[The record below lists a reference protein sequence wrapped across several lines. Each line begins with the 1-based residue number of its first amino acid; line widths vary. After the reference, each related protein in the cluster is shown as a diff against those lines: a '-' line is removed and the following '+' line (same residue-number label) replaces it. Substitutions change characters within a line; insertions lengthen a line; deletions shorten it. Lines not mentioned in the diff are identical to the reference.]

1 MSVFKNTK
9 PVNSIQEFENQLVN
23 QLTEYYTTT
32 FKNLEVPQI
41 KINKGSKFYKVIVGT
56 SVWGFI
62 ARIPFV
68 HKGVQLKK
76 GDLMKPAGW
85 SAAAKHARGNV
96 IDGTAKYGPYG
107 PVYLV

>member
-1 MSVFKNTK
+1 MLFQNVK
-9 PVNSIQEFENQLVN
+9 PVQTIEEFETQLINQI
-23 QLTEYYTTT
+23 TEYWQTNYPTLTIPNIEIT
-32 FKNLEVPQI
+32 
-41 KINKGSKFYKVIVGT
+41 KGHKFYKIIVGT

-85 SAAAKHARGNV
+85 ATAAKHPRGNV
-96 IDGTAKYGPYG
+96 IDGTAQYGAYGPT
-107 PVYLV
+107 YLC

>member
-1 MSVFKNTK
+1 MMFQNVK
-9 PVNSIQEFENQLVN
+9 PVQTIEEFETQLVE
-23 QLTEYYTTT
+23 QITEYWQTNYQTL
-32 FKNLEVPQI
+32 KIPNVEI
-41 KINKGSKFYKVIVGT
+41 KKGHKFYKIIVGT

-85 SAAAKHARGNV
+85 ATAAKHPRGNV
-96 IDGTAKYGPYG
+96 IDGTAQYGAYGPA
-107 PVYLV
+107 YLC

>member
-1 MSVFKNTK
+1 MSLFKNTK
-9 PVNSIQEFENQLVN
+9 AVNSIEEFENQLVN
-23 QLTEYYTTT
+23 QLTEYYTTNYQ
-32 FKNLEVPQI
+32 NLKVPQI
-41 KINKGSKFYKVIVGT
+41 KINKGSKFYKIIVGT

-76 GDLMKPAGW
+76 GDLMMAAGW

-96 IDGTAKYGPYG
+96 IEGTAMYGPFG
-107 PVYLV
+107 PAYLN

>member
-1 MSVFKNTK
+1 MMFQNVK
-9 PVNSIQEFENQLVN
+9 PVQTIEEFETQLVN
-23 QLTEYYTTT
+23 QITEYYQTNYQT
-32 FKNLEVPQI
+32 L
-41 KINKGSKFYKVIVGT
+41 KIPNVEITKGHKFYKIIVGT

-85 SAAAKHARGNV
+85 ATAAKHPRGNV
-96 IDGTAKYGPYG
+96 IDGTAVYGAYGPT
-107 PVYLV
+107 YLC

>member
-1 MSVFKNTK
+1 MMFQNVK
-9 PVNSIQEFENQLVN
+9 PVQTIEEFETQLVN
-23 QLTEYYTTT
+23 QITEYYQTNYQT
-32 FKNLEVPQI
+32 L
-41 KINKGSKFYKVIVGT
+41 KIPNVEITKGHKFYKIIVGT

-85 SAAAKHARGNV
+85 ATAAKHPRGNV
-96 IDGTAKYGPYG
+96 IDGTAQYGAYGPT
-107 PVYLV
+107 YLC

>member
-1 MSVFKNTK
+1 MMFQNVK
-9 PVNSIQEFENQLVN
+9 PVQTIEEFETQLVN
-23 QLTEYYTTT
+23 QLTEYYQTNHQT
-32 FKNLEVPQI
+32 L
-41 KINKGSKFYKVIVGT
+41 KIPNVEITKGHKFYKIIVGT

-85 SAAAKHARGNV
+85 ATAAKHPRGNV
-96 IDGTAKYGPYG
+96 IDGTAQYGAYGPT
-107 PVYLV
+107 YLC

>member
-1 MSVFKNTK
+1 MMFQNVK
-9 PVNSIQEFENQLVN
+9 PVQTIEEFETQLVN
-23 QLTEYYTTT
+23 QLTEYYQTNHQT
-32 FKNLEVPQI
+32 L
-41 KINKGSKFYKVIVGT
+41 KIPNVEITKGHKFYKIIVGT

-85 SAAAKHARGNV
+85 ATAAKHPRGNV
-96 IDGTAKYGPYG
+96 IDGTAQYGAYG
-107 PVYLV
+107 PVYLS

>member
-1 MSVFKNTK
+1 MMFQNVK
-9 PVNSIQEFENQLVN
+9 PVQTIEEFETQLVN
-23 QLTEYYTTT
+23 QITEYYQTYH
-32 FKNLEVPQI
+32 NLLTIPNVEI
-41 KINKGSKFYKVIVGT
+41 TKGHKFYKIIVGT

-85 SAAAKHARGNV
+85 ATAAKHPRGNV
-96 IDGTAKYGPYG
+96 IDGTAVYGAYGPT
-107 PVYLV
+107 YLC

>member
-1 MSVFKNTK
+1 MMFQNVK
-9 PVNSIQEFENQLVN
+9 PVQTIEEFETQLVN
-23 QLTEYYTTT
+23 QLTEYYQTNHQT
-32 FKNLEVPQI
+32 L
-41 KINKGSKFYKVIVGT
+41 KIPNVEITKGHKFYKIIVGT

-85 SAAAKHARGNV
+85 ATAAKHPRGNV
-96 IDGTAKYGPYG
+96 IDGTAVYGAYGPT
-107 PVYLV
+107 YLC

>member
-1 MSVFKNTK
+1 MMFQNVIPVQTIEEFKT
-9 PVNSIQEFENQLVN
+9 QLVGQIN
-23 QLTEYYTTT
+23 EYWQDNYPSL
-32 FKNLEVPQI
+32 KIPNIEI
-41 KINKGSKFYKVIVGT
+41 KTGHKFYKIIVGT

-85 SAAAKHARGNV
+85 ATAAKHPRGNV
-96 IDGTAKYGPYG
+96 IDGTAVYGAYGPT
-107 PVYLV
+107 YLC

>member
-1 MSVFKNTK
+1 MMFQNVK
-9 PVNSIQEFENQLVN
+9 PVQTIEEFETQLINQI
-23 QLTEYYTTT
+23 TEYYQTTHPT
-32 FKNLEVPQI
+32 LKIPTIEI
-41 KINKGSKFYKVIVGT
+41 KKGHKFYKIIVGT

-85 SAAAKHARGNV
+85 ATAAKHPRGNV
-96 IDGTAKYGPYG
+96 IDGTAVYGPYG
-107 PVYLV
+107 PAYLC

>member
-1 MSVFKNTK
+1 MSMFTNTK
-9 PVNSIQEFENQLVN
+9 PVKTIEEFDT
-23 QLTEYYTTT
+23 QLTNQIREYYQENFHRMT
-32 FKNLEVPQI
+32 LPEI
-41 KINKGSKFYKVIVGT
+41 KIYPGKNFYKVVVGT

-85 SAAAKHARGNV
+85 AAAAKHPRGNV
-96 IDGTAKYGPYG
+96 IDGTAQYGPYG
-107 PVYLV
+107 PEYLR